1 MLTKLDTDFFQNKCY
16 GGLALQYPITQ
27 HYEAV
32 QLLQL
37 LQREKLSIEAA
48 TWFIVRHS

>member
-1 MLTKLDTDFFQNKCY
+1 MVDWLCSIQVSQN
-16 GGLALQYPITQ
+16 
-27 HYEAV
+27 YEAV

-48 TWFIVRHS
+48 MWFIVRHS